1 MVMDTNDKL
10 RKRVAEL
17 ESDVASIGGALQYAE
32 RKIRQMEVDENR
44 DDCRM
49 ALNKARRVVEHE
61 RKLAAA
67 QDVWDR
73 IGEIRT
79 ECARYGPALQE
90 ASECLRIRAKR
101 VAELE
106 AENERLRAALMPLET
121 SSIASAVQEAA
132 AATMQRD
139 QLLAA
144 RAAVD
149 AVLEELAVRAALHHW
164 HADQWEGSH
173 DEPEARGQWYGYSAA
188 AGMLRDALSGGIAP
202 ASTRDDVLRE
212 MCGQHVRWTRVCPA
226 RYDAA
231 WCPFGMTLPC
241 DRHNPDLSDEAARGQ
256 NAPCWLAHYGLASEY
271 ADACELWAREQ
282 ARAETGDA
290 R

>member
-1 MVMDTNDKL
+1 MDTNDKL

-90 ASECLRIRAKR
+90 ASECLRIQAKH

-106 AENERLRAALMPLET
+106 TVVTTLEDRCDEYAAALNDSAELCDRLRAYYRRERRAVEVLANALVMSGSCMLGYDHT
-121 SSIASAVQEAA
+121 S
-132 AATMQRD
+132 
-139 QLLAA
+139 
-144 RAAVD
+144 
-149 AVLEELAVRAALHHW
+149 
-164 HADQWEGSH
+164 
-173 DEPEARGQWYGYSAA
+173 
-188 AGMLRDALSGGIAP
+188 
-202 ASTRDDVLRE
+202 
-212 MCGQHVRWTRVCPA
+212 
-226 RYDAA
+226 
-231 WCPFGMTLPC
+231 
-241 DRHNPDLSDEAARGQ
+241 LSDCSLSTNCRA
-256 NAPCWLAHYGLASEY
+256 CWVAWAQKRASE
-271 ADACELWAREQ
+271 
-282 ARAETGDA
+282 
-290 R
+290 

>member
-1 MVMDTNDKL
+1 MPTDTAAPDDLPVEELHLDPADKSYML
-10 RKRVAEL
+10 AENAML
-17 ESDVASIGGALQYAE
+17 KQ
-32 RKIRQMEVDENR
+32 
-44 DDCRM
+44 
-49 ALNKARRVVEHE
+49 
-61 RKLAAA
+61 
-67 QDVWDR
+67 
-73 IGEIRT
+73 
-79 ECARYGPALQE
+79 
-90 ASECLRIRAKR
+90 R

-106 AENERLRAALMPLET
+106 AENAELRAALMPLET

-212 MCGQHVRWTRVCPA
+212 ICGQHVRWTRVCPA

-271 ADACELWAREQ
+271 ADACELWARADAAKGADDRYEQ
-282 ARAETGDA
+282 QQQPDRARNDG
-290 R
+290 

>member
-106 AENERLRAALMPLET
+106 AENERLREQLNSVRCGWPSARMRMRFLE
-121 SSIASAVQEAA
+121 ASLKAITQINKHMQATWGRERCWAA
-132 AATMQRD
+132 AWK
-139 QLLAA
+139 
-144 RAAVD
+144 RAASKFRAWQADTD
-149 AVLEELAVRAALHHW
+149 AELELERRAV
-164 HADQWEGSH
+164 
-173 DEPEARGQWYGYSAA
+173 
-188 AGMLRDALSGGIAP
+188 
-202 ASTRDDVLRE
+202 DVLARRCE
-212 MCGQHVRWTRVCPA
+212 QWSPPVGFCDHGTPLHVTC
-226 RYDAA
+226 AA
-231 WCPFGMTLPC
+231 C
-241 DRHNPDLSDEAARGQ
+241 
-256 NAPCWLAHYGLASEY
+256 
-271 ADACELWAREQ
+271 WARWARKQ
-282 ARAETGDA
+282 ARAEAGDA

>member
-1 MVMDTNDKL
+1 MDTNDKL

-73 IGEIRT
+73 IGEIR
-79 ECARYGPALQE
+79 R
-90 ASECLRIRAKR
+90 
-101 VAELE
+101 
-106 AENERLRAALMPLET
+106 
-121 SSIASAVQEAA
+121 
-132 AATMQRD
+132 
-139 QLLAA
+139 
-144 RAAVD
+144 
-149 AVLEELAVRAALHHW
+149 
-164 HADQWEGSH
+164 
-173 DEPEARGQWYGYSAA
+173 
-188 AGMLRDALSGGIAP
+188 
-202 ASTRDDVLRE
+202 
-212 MCGQHVRWTRVCPA
+212 TRVCPA

-231 WCPFGMTLPC
+231 WCPFGRTLPC

-256 NAPCWLAHYGLASEY
+256 NAPCWLAHYGFASEY
-271 ADACELWAREQ
+271 ADACELWARADAAKGADDRYEQ
-282 ARAETGDA
+282 QQQPDRARNDG
-290 R
+290 